1 VIIFK
6 LKDKD
11 YVKKRDRE
19 LKTMNRQSNGFTATQ
34 TQEGF
39 HVISHDNTK
48 EFEITLNDINVFASK
63 YAQNAMEGK
72 NPGLSEKEEI
82 IFSLWEMVFI
92 PDNTKH

>member
-1 VIIFK
+1 MIIFK

-19 LKTMNRQSNGFTATQ
+19 LKTMNRQSNSFTATQ
-34 TQEGF
+34 TLEGF

-48 EFEITLNDINVFASK
+48 EFEITLNDINVFASR

-72 NPGLSEKEEI
+72 NPELSEKEEI